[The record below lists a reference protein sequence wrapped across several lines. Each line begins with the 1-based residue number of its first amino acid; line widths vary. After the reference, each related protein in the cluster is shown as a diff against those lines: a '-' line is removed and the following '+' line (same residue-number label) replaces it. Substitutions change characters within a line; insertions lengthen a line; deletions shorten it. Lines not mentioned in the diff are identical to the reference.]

1 MNALLFALLPSAA
14 IALIVLVAVPR
25 KDRASRDPAKVKAE
39 LDRWNQYDREKV
51 PVTMRE
57 ERATDA

>member
-39 LDRWNQYDREKV
+39 LDRWNQDGPEEA
-51 PVTMRE
+51 PTSLRE